1 MEQVKTSQTTRSLSE
16 IHFDCYQPC
25 VSVGRVTPNKIDFPF
40 LIQMELNENRV
51 FQLKDQICQE
61 TTAGHCTYRRP
72 RTESKRKHNKQSRLS
87 MIVDDGIDDLVF
99 VTSMR
104 SVVACLLRVPLSR
117 NFPRV

>member
-61 TTAGHCTYRRP
+61 ITDEHSVLYVQNRKANTTT
-72 RTESKRKHNKQSRLS
+72 KSRLS
-87 MIVDDGIDDLVF
+87 MIVDGIDDLVF

-104 SVVACLLRVPLSR
+104 SVVACLLLVPLSR